1 MMDYRIIEGND
12 QITTEDA
19 ARLLKATYWAN
30 KRSLEQIGKSM
41 RNSVCYG
48 IRLSGEEK
56 LIGFARVISDFA
68 TTYYLCD
75 VIIDPEYQHRGLGK
89 ALVAH
94 IVARPEYVGLRGF
107 LMTRDAHGLYAQYGF
122 VPVQGRAMERAPG
135 Q

>member
-12 QITTEDA
+12 QITTEEA

-75 VIIDPEYQHRGLGK
+75 VIIDPE
-89 ALVAH
+89 
-94 IVARPEYVGLRGF
+94 
-107 LMTRDAHGLYAQYGF
+107 
-122 VPVQGRAMERAPG
+122 
-135 Q
+135 